1 MNEHLRLRARVLR
14 AEIIEGDRG
23 KKKLRGL
30 ALADLIRD
38 VGPRDRDTF
47 VDEMLGFDH
56 IPSDAELPRGGTP
69 YLPCGVEEIL
79 RMVREVP
86 LRPTDTFVDL
96 GSGVGRVAILAH
108 LVSGARAG
116 GIEIQ
121 RQLVAVARERAEELR
136 LPDVTFVLGNAL
148 EVALDASVFFMYSP
162 FNGETLRTF
171 LGRLEAVAR
180 TRPIVVCTV
189 DMELRVPWLVAR
201 RSTSLALTIYDA
213 KFPAPPTADGA

>member
-1 MNEHLRLRARVLR
+1 MNEDLRLRARVLR
-14 AEIIEGDRG
+14 AEIIDGARG
-23 KKKLRGL
+23 KKLRGH

-38 VGPRDRDTF
+38 APPRDRDTF

-56 IPSDAELPRGGTP
+56 IPGDSELPRGGTP

-121 RQLVAVARERAEELR
+121 RPLVGVARERVEALR
-136 LPDVTFVLGNAL
+136 LPDVTFVLGNVVDV
-148 EVALDASVFFMYSP
+148 ELDANVFFLYSP
-162 FNGETLRTF
+162 FGGDMLRAV
-171 LGRLEAVAR
+171 LAKLEALAR
-180 TRPIVVCTV
+180 TRAIVVCTV
-189 DMELRVPWLVAR
+189 DMELHAPWLVAR
-201 RSTSLALTIYDA
+201 RSTSLALTIYDS
-213 KFPAPPTADGA
+213 KI